1 MRSRRTK
8 SKQLTFLEE
17 LDIPLLHKT
26 FRRRVQTLHFLS
38 ESSVF
43 ITLHVTARKV
53 SLFEVILVRIL
64 LHSDQNNSEYGH
76 FLGSVYHSVTKN

>member
-38 ESSVF
+38 ESVF
-43 ITLHVTARKV
+43 ITLHVTA
-53 SLFEVILVRIL
+53 
-64 LHSDQNNSEYGH
+64 
-76 FLGSVYHSVTKN
+76 